1 MTVPALAARGL
12 SATHRGRFGDTVALH
27 GVSLTIAAG
36 EAVAVVGRSGCGK
49 TTLGRLL
56 AGLPPAGAS
65 VSGELAWPGA
75 VAPVAEAR
83 RRGLGRHV
91 AWLPQE
97 GIAALHPQ
105 LTIGAQVAETL
116 RAHGTDA
123 DAGAVARA
131 LAAVELDPALAR
143 RHPHGLS
150 GGQGQR
156 VALACALAQAP
167 AVLVAD
173 EPTSALDDE
182 TGQAILR
189 LLAAA
194 RRDRGMALVLVTH
207 DLAAALPLCDRM
219 LVLQYGGLAEEG
231 ATAAVMAMPQTGAT
245 LELLRAMHPDALR
258 AMHPEPRCSARAA

>member
-1 MTVPALAARGL
+1 MMALAARDL
-12 SATHRGRFGDTVALH
+12 SATHPGRFGATVALR
-27 GVSLTIAAG
+27 GVSLSVAAG

-56 AGLPPAGAS
+56 AGLPPRGA
-65 VSGELAWPGA
+65 VVGGTLEWPGGA
-75 VAPVAEAR
+75 APVAAAR

-105 LTIGAQVAETL
+105 LSIGSQIAETL
-116 RAHGTDA
+116 RARGATA
-123 DAGAVARA
+123 DAAAVSAA
-131 LAAVELDPALAR
+131 LAAMELDPALAR

-173 EPTSALDDE
+173 EPTSALDE
-182 TGQAILR
+182 ATGTAILR

-194 RRDRGMALVLVTH
+194 RRERGMALVLVTH
-207 DLAAALPLCDRM
+207 DLAAAATLCDGM
-219 LVLQYGGLAEEG
+219 VVLRDGAVAEEG
-231 ATAAVMAMPQTGAT
+231 ATAALMAAPRSAALQ
-245 LELLRAMHPDALR
+245 ELLAALR
-258 AMHPEPRCSARAA
+258 PVRRCSARAA